1 MHLEDP
7 KEYGVRRSVP
17 SMGLSPIL
25 DRSYAQTL
33 STAMRPY
40 SQTLTATNRLSTQTL
55 SSTNRLATQTLSST
69 NRLATQTL
77 TGSSTVS
84 SDKVKQFVAQHQLEE
99 CIAWLQTATLEEEAF
114 QTVVDIARKGFPGEC
129 LQAV

>member
-1 MHLEDP
+1 M
-7 KEYGVRRSVP
+7 RRSVP

-40 SQTLTATNRLSTQTL
+40 SQATTATNRLS
-55 SSTNRLATQTLSST
+55 
-69 NRLATQTL
+69 TQTL

-99 CIAWLQTATLEEEAF
+99 CIAWLQTATLEEETF

-129 LQAV
+129 LRTV

>member
-1 MHLEDP
+1 MEDP

-69 NRLATQTL
+69 NRLSTQTL